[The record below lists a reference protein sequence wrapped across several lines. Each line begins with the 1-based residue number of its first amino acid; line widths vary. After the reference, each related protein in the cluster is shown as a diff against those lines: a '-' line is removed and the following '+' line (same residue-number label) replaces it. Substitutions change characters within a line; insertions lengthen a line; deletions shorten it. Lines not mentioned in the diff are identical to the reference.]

1 MFNTNTNNKQITMKT
16 LTTLLLLTI
25 VSYASFGQLEFE
37 KGYLV
42 TKDNQR
48 KDCLI
53 KNEEW
58 KNNPSEFTY
67 KLNETASPTI
77 GDLKTVQEFGIT
89 NTCKYVNAN
98 VKIDLQTKPEVGA
111 KNEVIP
117 VWTRERLFL
126 KVLLEG
132 KAKLYS
138 YDAGKVKRFFYSLN
152 DTSFIQLT
160 YLEAYV
166 NGNSN
171 LIKNTSYQQQLWSGV
186 KAPMATM
193 NSIKAINY
201 TEKDLTAYF
210 KDYNS
215 NFGGSTTEL
224 TQTKRKSYFN
234 LKAAPG
240 LNSSGVDMT
249 TVVGSQNELSSVS
262 FDNQMNFRMGLEAEL
277 ILPFNKYHWGIL
289 FEPTYQSFSGEAEGK
304 YGPSKINYQT
314 IEFPIGLRYYLP
326 ISENTRIFLNGFI
339 IPGFAIDMNSSIEY
353 YSFFSNMKSKNTVDV
368 ESSSN
373 ASLGAG
379 AEYKRFSLE
388 ARYYTNRNLLSNH
401 PYEYADYNRF
411 AVVLGY
417 KFMKMKFK

>member
-1 MFNTNTNNKQITMKT
+1 MFNKNSNNKQITMKT

-25 VSYASFGQLEFE
+25 LSYASFGQLEFE

-77 GDLKTVQEFGIT
+77 GDLKTVQEFSIT

-138 YDAGKVKRFFYSLN
+138 YEAGKLKRYFYSLN
-152 DTSFIQLT
+152 DTSIIQLT

-193 NSIKAINY
+193 NSIKAIGYN
-201 TEKDLTAYF
+201 EKDLTAYF
-210 KDYNS
+210 KEYNS

-234 LKAAPG
+234 LKLAPG
-240 LNSSGVDMT
+240 LNSSGVEMN
-249 TVVGSQNELSSVS
+249 TVVSSQNESSLVK

-289 FEPTYQSFSGEAEGK
+289 FEPTYQSYSGEAQGK
-304 YGPSKINYQT
+304 YGLSTIDYQA
-314 IEFPIGLRYYLP
+314 IEFPIGLRYYFP
-326 ISENTRIFLNGFI
+326 ISENTRIFLNGFV
-339 IPGFAIDMNSSIEY
+339 IPGFSIDMSSGISY
-353 YSFFSNMKSKNTVDV
+353 YYFDANKANIKTVDV
-368 ESSSN
+368 ESGSST
-373 ASLGAG
+373 SLGAG
-379 AEYKRFSLE
+379 VEYKRFCLE
-388 ARYYTNRNLLSNH
+388 TRYYTTRNLLSNH
-401 PYEYADYNRF
+401 PKEYADYNRF
-411 AVVLGY
+411 SVVLGY